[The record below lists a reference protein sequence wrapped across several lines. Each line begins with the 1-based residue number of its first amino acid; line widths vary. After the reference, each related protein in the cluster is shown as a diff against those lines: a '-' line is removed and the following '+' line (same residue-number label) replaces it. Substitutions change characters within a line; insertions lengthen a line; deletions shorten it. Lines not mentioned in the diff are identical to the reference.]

1 MNVTAAVLCAVAGVP
16 VGAFLN
22 IVVERTP
29 DRVPLAATLEG
40 DVAPIQ
46 WLGLPVQPWLLR
58 RGPRDQRRPRWLA
71 VELVTVAVFAVL
83 GATFGDTEA
92 VLPLLVLG
100 GALVAVSAV
109 DIEHYRIP
117 DRITFPALGMA
128 AALLVVVSFT
138 LDVTGALGSAA
149 IGAATY
155 FGILLLA
162 HLVNPRGMGFG
173 DVKLALLMGL
183 FLGWWGYVTGP
194 PVAEPIR
201 LVLNALIL
209 GCLLGVVFGLAHR
222 FVTRDRDG
230 FPFGPSLAVACLA
243 VLVLAAP

>member
-1 MNVTAAVLCAVAGVP
+1 MNITAAVLCGLFGIP

-22 IVVERTP
+22 LLVERTP
-29 DRVPLAATLEG
+29 DKVPLGATLEG

-58 RGPRDQRRPRWLA
+58 RGPRHERQPRWLA
-71 VELVTVAVFAVL
+71 VELVTVAVYAVL

-128 AALLVVVSFT
+128 AVLLAVVSLT
-138 LDVTGALGSAA
+138 LDVTGALGSAVV
-149 IGAATY
+149 GAAAY

-162 HLVNPRGMGFG
+162 HLVSPRGMGFG

-194 PVAEPIR
+194 PVAEPLR

-222 FVTRDRDG
+222 AVTKARDG
-230 FPFGPSLAVACLA
+230 FPFGPALAVACLV
-243 VLVLAAP
+243 VLILAAP